1 MKKVNSGMTV
11 GSSSEL
17 ENDKSVAHRTAPQVG
32 ISRTSFG
39 RTPAGKEVCL
49 FTCVNANGVTLKLTN
64 YGAIVPFLE
73 VPDRFG
79 ERANVTLGFDS
90 LDGYLQRHPY
100 FGATV
105 GRYCNR
111 IAGGRFRLD
120 GIEHTLARND
130 GPNHL
135 HGGEVGFD
143 RVVWNP
149 EEVIIDGAIGVRYSY
164 QSRDGEEGYP
174 GTLNVVA
181 TYTLTESNEMVIEFA
196 ATADEATPVNLTN
209 HCYWNLAGVGAD
221 SILNHELMIAADNML
236 AVDDTLIPTGEFVEV
251 KGGPFDF
258 TSPKRIGTDIKEV
271 LPRTKGYDHC
281 FALRR
286 EDRELSLAARV
297 REPRSGRV
305 MEIQTTQPGIQ
316 LYTGNH
322 LDGSNVCGG
331 FKQHCGFCLETQHY
345 PDSPN
350 QPNFP
355 STILRPGERYYNKT
369 VYKFWVE

>member
-1 MKKVNSGMTV
+1 M
-11 GSSSEL
+11 
-17 ENDKSVAHRTAPQVG
+17 G

-39 RTPAGKEVCL
+39 RTPSGKEVYL
-49 FTCVNANGVTLKLTN
+49 FTCVNASGATLKLTT
-64 YGAIVPFLE
+64 YGAIVTSVE
-73 VPDRFG
+73 VPDRWG
-79 ERANVTLGFDS
+79 ERSNITLGFDS

-105 GRYCNR
+105 GRHCNR

-143 RVVWNP
+143 KVLWTP
-149 EEVIIDGAIGVRYSY
+149 EELVTDGAIGVRFSY

-174 GTLNVVA
+174 GTLNAVA
-181 TYTLTESNEMVIEFA
+181 SYRLTESNEIVIEFA
-196 ATADEATPVNLTN
+196 ATADKPTPVNLTN
-209 HCYWNLAGVGAD
+209 HCYWNLAGAQAGSILKHELMVGAD
-221 SILNHELMIAADNML
+221 HVL
-236 AVDDTLIPTGEFVEV
+236 AVNDMLIPTGELVEV
-251 KGGPFDF
+251 KDGPFDF
-258 TSPKRIGTDIKEV
+258 ISPKKIEADIKEV

-281 FALRR
+281 FALRGQ
-286 EDRELSLAARV
+286 DGKLSLAARV
-297 REPRSGRV
+297 KEPMSGRV

-316 LYTGNH
+316 FYTGNN

-331 FKQHCGFCLETQHY
+331 FKQYCGFCLETQHY

-350 QPNFP
+350 QPKFP
-355 STILRPGERYYNKT
+355 STILRPGERYYQKT
-369 VYKFWVE
+369 VHKFGVE